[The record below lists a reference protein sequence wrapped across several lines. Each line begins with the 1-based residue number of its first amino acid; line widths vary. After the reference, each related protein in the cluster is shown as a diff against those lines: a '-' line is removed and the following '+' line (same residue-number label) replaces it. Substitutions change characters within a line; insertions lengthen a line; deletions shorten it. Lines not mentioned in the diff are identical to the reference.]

1 VSAGANVVA
10 PRAGRSAV
18 KREPDESTEHRY
30 PRKERK
36 MRMLLQVRIPHEQF
50 NAAVRDGTAG
60 SKLNRILEE
69 MKPEAVYFTERNGQ
83 RGAVMIVEL
92 ADASRIPTFAEPW
105 FLTFNADV
113 EFQPVMSP
121 EDLKRAGLDALGKK
135 WS

>member
-1 VSAGANVVA
+1 
-10 PRAGRSAV
+10 
-18 KREPDESTEHRY
+18 
-30 PRKERK
+30 

-50 NAAVRDGTAG
+50 NAAVRDGTVG